1 MSYSY
6 KRVVSRINELKKQYR
21 VLELGNIK
29 TNSTLFPFYAIDIP
43 SISPQAP
50 NILLCAGIHGDEPAG
65 IEALLFFLEQSIEQY
80 RRSFSFT
87 IFPCLNPRGYE
98 AGTRENNRGID
109 LNRNFLSSNPEL
121 ETRLVRDFLRKKNQK
136 YLFAWE
142 MHEDNHL
149 QPEPGYTLRDNPHAF
164 YLYAVSPTNTVA
176 QHVIKHL
183 KRNKIPVTTKKVIY
197 GESCSHGIIWNNN
210 ISISSPRKGTFDD
223 EMRRYTSSIY
233 TPETPTSWSFSKRV
247 RAHSIALTAA
257 LATFSDYKIPPK
269 HLNKNHSFYTKKHLL
284 EGRNRVER
292 HHN

>member
-1 MSYSY
+1 MSNSY
-6 KRVVSRINELKKQYR
+6 HQIVSRIKALPKHYR
-21 VLELGNIK
+21 ILELDNIK
-29 TNSTLFPFYAIDIP
+29 TNSGKFPFYALTVP
-43 SISPQAP
+43 SLSPQAP

-121 ETRLVRDFLRKKNQK
+121 ETRLVRDFLKKKNKK
-136 YLFAWE
+136 YCFAWE

-197 GESCSHGIIWNNN
+197 GESCTAGILWDNGK
-210 ISISSPRKGTFDD
+210 ISSPRKCTFDE

-247 RAHSIALTAA
+247 RAHSLALTAA
-257 LATFSDYKIPPK
+257 LATFSDSQNSHKTFK
-269 HLNKNHSFYTKKHLL
+269 
-284 EGRNRVER
+284 
-292 HHN
+292 